1 MATLEEYLDQLMG
14 FLMNN
19 QADPGTYL
27 LIFFLLSFA
36 AAVFLP
42 IPIEVALIWNPGM
55 FFPFKAIVLG
65 LGKGAGAVAV
75 FYIGAKIDE
84 AAHRFSSRKFFAW
97 LMRKADGVWS
107 RAESAVLRVGA
118 PRPLTAALSAHT
130 PVRRSLE
137 RVFGRPPGAQP
148 RGWLSRKSE
157 GFVRRYGILAM
168 YVIMSVPGMV
178 DTIPLYLF
186 SILNEEG
193 TLMRLREFALANFL
207 AGVNRAFVIFAV
219 LELLGVRLFSLT

>member
-1 MATLEEYLDQLMG
+1 MASIEEYLDQLMD

-36 AAVFLP
+36 AAVVLP
-42 IPIEVALIWNPGM
+42 IPIEIALIWNPGM
-55 FFPFKAIVLG
+55 FFPFKALVLG
-65 LGKGAGAVAV
+65 LGKGAGAIAV
-75 FYIGAKIDE
+75 FYIGAKIDK
-84 AAHRFSSRKFFAW
+84 AAHRLSSRRFFGW
-97 LMRKADGVWS
+97 LMRKADGVMA
-107 RAESAVLRVGA
+107 RIESAVLRSGG
-118 PRPLTAALSAHT
+118 PRPLAAAVSAHT

-137 RVFGRPPGAQP
+137 KAFGRPQGAQP
-148 RGWLSRKSE
+148 RGWLSLKSE
-157 GFVRRYGILAM
+157 GFVRRYGVLAM

-193 TLMRLREFALANFL
+193 TLMRLRDFALANFL
-207 AGVNRAFVIFAV
+207 AGVNRAFIIFAV
-219 LELLGVRLFSLT
+219 LELMGIRLFSLS